1 MSPRQHARRRLAH
14 RSRLARRLAARLLT
28 RALTQ
33 PERRDLAPTFDDG
46 PDAYDRLIA
55 TASHLTGIPVS
66 LIIGGSGDG
75 SWSAGWAR
83 AIRGEQ

>member
-1 MSPRQHARRRLAH
+1 MSPRQRARRRLSH
-14 RSRLARRLAARLLT
+14 RSRSASRHAARLLT
-28 RALTQ
+28 QAWTW
-33 PERRDLAPTFDDG
+33 PERHYLAHPFDDG

-75 SWSAGWAR
+75 SWSTGWAR